1 MSLLARGLVSE
12 ADFFHKIVGLKRKHF
27 SRHQRL
33 VKIAGLQ
40 SATILNKEILAQAL
54 PFKFRKKFLAAF
66 LWNSLKRLPL
76 SVQRGLNQNKIQL
89 SLCKIFFI
97 LIFEEL
103 YLLA

>member
-12 ADFFHKIVGLKRKHF
+12 ADFFHKIVGLKRKH
-27 SRHQRL
+27 QRL

-40 SATILNKEILAQAL
+40 SATILKKEILAQAL

-66 LWNSLKRLPL
+66 LWNSLERLPL
-76 SVQRGLNQNKIQL
+76 SVQGGLNQNKIQL
-89 SLCKIFFI
+89 NLCKIFFI

>member
-1 MSLLARGLVSE
+1 MVIE
-12 ADFFHKIVGLKRKHF
+12 ADFFHTIVGLERKHF

-40 SATILNKEILAQAL
+40 SATIFKKEILTQAL
-54 PFKFRKKFLAAF
+54 PFKFGKKFLAAF

-76 SVQRGLNQNKIQL
+76 SVQGGLNQNKIQL
-89 SLCKIFFI
+89 NFCKIFFI

>member
-12 ADFFHKIVGLKRKHF
+12 ADFFHKIVGLKCK
-27 SRHQRL
+27 HQRL

-40 SATILNKEILAQAL
+40 SATILKKEILAQAL

-66 LWNSLKRLPL
+66 LWNSLERLPL
-76 SVQRGLNQNKIQL
+76 SVQGGLNQNKIQL
-89 SLCKIFFI
+89 NLCKIFFI